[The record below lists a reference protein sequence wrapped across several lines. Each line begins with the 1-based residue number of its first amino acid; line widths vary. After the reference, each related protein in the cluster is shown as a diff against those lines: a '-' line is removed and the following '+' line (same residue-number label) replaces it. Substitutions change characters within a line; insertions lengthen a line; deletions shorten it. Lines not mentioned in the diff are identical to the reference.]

1 MWADDLRGIYYIAL
15 KDLRAYYLKPP
26 NLSWGV
32 LFPFAFVLAF
42 SLRNPGDI
50 AALVPGLVALTLLF
64 ATSSMEA
71 IVIVFER
78 RTGALER
85 LLLAPIRLPALLA
98 AKVLGG
104 MVFGL
109 TVTLIVLAVAL
120 AVFGAGAI
128 HWEIMI
134 PALLLSAAAFA
145 ALGAFVSVAVREVFE
160 AQTLAN
166 FIRFPMMFLGGVFV
180 PVETMPEA
188 LQWVARALPLTYSVE
203 AIRHALNGATP
214 TAAAVDLIALAAF
227 AGALFTLSVR
237 LLAGEPESV
246 ANETYT
252 MLTIDREGRAD
263 WSATPSFPPHRPGSA
278 EDSGTAAWPS
288 AAERERM
295 QALLFGVEI
304 KPPLSLPSRPHSP
317 CHQTGILS
325 THEEIPMPDKPRTA
339 QAVAQPP
346 AIIRPG
352 VGPADP
358 RE

>member
-1 MWADDLRGIYYIAL
+1 MWADDLRCLFYIAL

-42 SLRNPGDI
+42 ALRNPGDL
-50 AALVPGLVALTLLF
+50 AELVPGLVALTLLF
-64 ATSSMEA
+64 GTSSMEA

-78 RTGALER
+78 RIGALER

-109 TVTLIVLAVAL
+109 MVTGIVLAVAL
-120 AVFGAGAI
+120 IVFGAAAVN
-128 HWEIMI
+128 WAVLTL
-134 PALLLSAAAFA
+134 ALLLSAAAFA

-203 AIRHALNGATP
+203 AIRRALDGATLAS
-214 TAAAVDLIALAAF
+214 AALDLVALLAF
-227 AGALFTLSVR
+227 AALLFALSVR
-237 LLAGEPESV
+237 ILARRLE
-246 ANETYT
+246 
-252 MLTIDREGRAD
+252 
-263 WSATPSFPPHRPGSA
+263 
-278 EDSGTAAWPS
+278 
-288 AAERERM
+288 
-295 QALLFGVEI
+295 
-304 KPPLSLPSRPHSP
+304 
-317 CHQTGILS
+317 
-325 THEEIPMPDKPRTA
+325 
-339 QAVAQPP
+339 
-346 AIIRPG
+346 
-352 VGPADP
+352 
-358 RE
+358 